1 MICKRL
7 VSIFKAISLLFAPFV
22 SQSSTVRN
30 PYFSKMDDLRNH
42 MELVHC
48 APDDSSLSVNNS
60 HQNVNP
66 PVPFR
71 CLQWFN
77 QRIQVRRPPYRACV
91 HSVVWINCHSPGGLG
106 NSLVLKIREGAGLLQ
121 EDGHLGGICICSS
134 LLLRPPYHPNHGQQV
149 GLLQKL
155 QS

>member
-1 MICKRL
+1 MDLGFNLAQSNRDLKDPTSRQNFGDTSGLLCK
-7 VSIFKAISLLFAPFV
+7 
-22 SQSSTVRN
+22 N
-30 PYFSKMDDLRNH
+30 DLIPCH

-155 QS
+155 